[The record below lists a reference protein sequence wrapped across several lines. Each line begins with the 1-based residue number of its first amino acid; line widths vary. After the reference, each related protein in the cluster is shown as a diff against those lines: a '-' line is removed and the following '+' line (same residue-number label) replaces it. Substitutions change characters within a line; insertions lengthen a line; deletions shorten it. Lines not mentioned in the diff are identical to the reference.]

1 MNIEPY
7 AYKAGDEAFAAGM
20 AGTWFTWFGSHNLRN
35 PQGWQAWVIRDERGI
50 AAWAHLEPFAGN
62 LHKPHVARVGVCVRL
77 DRRGNGLASKMIAH
91 VCEQADALG
100 YLKLWATYHLPNAA
114 AGRAFFDND
123 FEYEGIF
130 EREELW
136 DGEYV
141 DVVTVA
147 RFRDD
152 DDAR

>member
-7 AYKAGDEAFAAGM
+7 IYKAGDEDFAAGM
-20 AGTWFTWFGSHNLRN
+20 AGTWFTWFGSHNLRATD
-35 PQGWQAWVIRDERGI
+35 GWQAWVIRDERGI
-50 AAWAHLEPFAGN
+50 VAWAHLEPFGDN
-62 LHKPHVARVGVCVRL
+62 PHKRHVARVGVCVRE
-77 DRRGNGLASKMIAH
+77 DARGRGLASRMIAH
-91 VCEQADALG
+91 VVERAWEMG

-114 AGRAFFDND
+114 AGRAFFEND

-141 DVVTVA
+141 DVVSVA
-147 RFRDD
+147 RFRDGE
-152 DDAR
+152 

>member
-7 AYKAGDEAFAAGM
+7 TYKAGDEAFAAGM

-50 AAWAHLEPFAGN
+50 AAWAHLESFDSP
-62 LHKPHVARVGVCVRL
+62 HKRHVARVGVCVRL
-77 DRRGNGLASKMIAH
+77 DQRGKGHATRLIAH
-91 VCEQADALG
+91 VVEQGWALG
-100 YLKLWATYHLPNAA
+100 YVKLWATYHLPNAA
-114 AGRAFFDND
+114 AGKAFFDND

-136 DGEYV
+136 DGELV

-147 RFRDD
+147 RFRDA

>member
-20 AGTWFTWFGSHNLRN
+20 AESYFTWFGSHNLRN

-50 AAWAHLEPFAGN
+50 AAWAHLEPFDSP
-62 LHKPHVARVGVCVRL
+62 HKRHVARVGVCVRL
-77 DRRGNGLASKMIAH
+77 DQRGKGHATRLIAH
-91 VCEQADALG
+91 VVEQAWALG
-100 YLKLWATYHLPNAA
+100 YSKLWATYHLPNAA

-136 DGEYV
+136 DAEYV